1 MNVKFKNFLKNAALV
16 IGTFVFCFVALE
28 VVLRIAGYG
37 RVEVYQ
43 PDPMLY
49 WKNLPNQDSFT
60 TVNRK
65 RFVTNSKGTRG
76 EEFSE
81 EKPPNTIRIMTLG
94 DSRTFGWGLG
104 EDETWSAVL
113 EKLLQERVEP
123 PTQVEVINAGVNS
136 YSFAQMNVY
145 FREIG
150 VKYDPDFVV
159 LGDANLWTQFSENNS
174 PEFVKTF
181 MRSVRLKNLL
191 RRSAIYHYFL
201 EIKMRDS
208 YTKLRARFIPVDP
221 KNDQLFKE
229 QQAED
234 PAAFFRASV
243 EGICQTALTNGV
255 KPILLFLPVL
265 PELTSL
271 EGSWGWQA
279 KTNVAEK
286 LDIPLIDMRPEL
298 APKGESAYLPADP
311 SHFTPEANVIIA
323 KKVADV
329 ISERLK

>member
-201 EIKMRDS
+201 EIKMRDA
-208 YTKLRARFIPVDP
+208 YTKARALFIPVDP
-221 KNDQLFKE
+221 KKRSTL
-229 QQAED
+229 
-234 PAAFFRASV
+234 
-243 EGICQTALTNGV
+243 
-255 KPILLFLPVL
+255 
-265 PELTSL
+265 
-271 EGSWGWQA
+271 
-279 KTNVAEK
+279 
-286 LDIPLIDMRPEL
+286 
-298 APKGESAYLPADP
+298 
-311 SHFTPEANVIIA
+311 
-323 KKVADV
+323 
-329 ISERLK
+329 